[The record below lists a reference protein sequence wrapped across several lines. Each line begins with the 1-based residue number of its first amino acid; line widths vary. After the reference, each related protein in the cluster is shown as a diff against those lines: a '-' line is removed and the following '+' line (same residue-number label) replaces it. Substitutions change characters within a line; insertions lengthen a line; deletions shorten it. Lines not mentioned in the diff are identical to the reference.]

1 MKFLPD
7 DICLQLIFFE
17 RIFRVLVL
25 LRVDKFKFYVEFFLI
40 EKSSACNDKYLY

>member
-25 LRVDKFKFYVEFFLI
+25 LREKFKFYIEFFLI